1 MKQNCLFMLAGFG
14 LALTVLLFFERTN
27 IYYYVLGVFWFLS
40 AAVFLV
46 CLIKERRNFTHLI
59 RVCRENSLKLFC
71 KTFDNSPDLIYY
83 KDRNGKYLTCNR
95 SFARA
100 HGFCSDAD
108 VIGKE
113 DTDLYDKVM
122 AGELKHLDE
131 RVLASGAAV
140 RYLKSSTGQAGRIFI
155 HEVVKTPVWVSGKIT
170 GIAGI
175 VRDVTE
181 QHKLQEYLILKQ
193 AQLSS
198 FLNNTSL
205 FIFMLDPDGKILL
218 GNDKF
223 NELIGESDR
232 TYLGK
237 TLKDTVL
244 AKYSETLSSGLESV
258 VYDKEIKTNNVLIE
272 LNGVKNWLRVVK
284 SPVFDKNEKVI
295 GASCVMRNIDE
306 EVQLK
311 IRRDTFLATVSHDL
325 KTPMVAQ
332 IRALDLVLNGAF
344 GKLSEEQGD
353 IVGQIW
359 NSAKQ
364 LYQMVTNLLNTY
376 KNEDGI
382 VRLQFSNLHMVNLAQ
397 EVGQELY
404 LLAKDRNLKIEFV
417 DKPVDDVI
425 VADEQEIRRVVINL
439 LSNAISYAD
448 TGTTVCVSMYNNGQE
463 YSLEVVNKSR
473 YIPKEKLD
481 TLFDKYV
488 SVSNKVKRIG
498 TGLGLYS
505 SKQIITAHKGYM
517 LAKSSKND
525 TNMFG
530 FVIPV
535 SPEQQVNTDRPEIIK
550 NH

>member
-1 MKQNCLFMLAGFG
+1 MKQKFLFMLAGFG
-14 LALTVLLFFERTN
+14 LALTVLLFFGKIN
-27 IYYYVLGVFWFLS
+27 IYYYALGVFWFLS
-40 AAVFLV
+40 AVIFLV
-46 CLIKERRNFTHLI
+46 CLLKERRRFLRLI
-59 RVCRENSLKLFC
+59 KIYRENSLKLFC
-71 KTFDNSPDLIYY
+71 RTFDNSPDLIYY
-83 KDRNGKYLTCNR
+83 KDCAGKYLTCNT

-100 HGFCSDAD
+100 HGLYSGVDL
-108 VIGKE
+108 IGKE
-113 DTDLYDKVM
+113 DFDLYDRGI
-122 AGELKHLDE
+122 AEDLKLMDD
-131 RVLASGAAV
+131 RVLSSGAAV
-140 RYLKSSTGQAGRIFI
+140 RFLKSSMGHAGG
-155 HEVVKTPVWVSGKIT
+155 V
-170 GIAGI
+170 
-175 VRDVTE
+175 
-181 QHKLQEYLILKQ
+181 QEYLILKQ

-223 NELIGESDR
+223 NELIGENDK

-244 AKYSETLSSGLESV
+244 SKYTDAISNGLDSV
-258 VYDKEIKTNNVLIE
+258 VYNKEIKTSNVLIE
-272 LNGVKNWLRVVK
+272 LNGSKNWLRVVK
-284 SPVFDKNEKVI
+284 SPVFDRNERVI

-325 KTPMVAQ
+325 KTPLAAQ
-332 IRALDLVLNGAF
+332 IRALDLILNNTF
-344 GKLSEEQGD
+344 GELSGEQRD
-353 IVGQIW
+353 IIEQIW
-359 NSAKQ
+359 SSNKQ
-364 LYQMVTNLLNTY
+364 LHQMVTNLLNTY

-382 VRLQFSNLHMVNLAQ
+382 VRLQFSNLHMVHLAQ
-397 EVGQELY
+397 DVGQELY
-404 LLAKDRNLKIEFV
+404 LLAKDRNLKIEFM
-417 DKPVDDVI
+417 DKPVNDEI
-425 VADEQEIRRVVINL
+425 IADEQEIRRVVINL
-439 LSNAISYAD
+439 LSNAIAYAD
-448 TGTTVCVSMYNNGQE
+448 TGTTVRVSMYNNGHE

-488 SVSNKVKRIG
+488 SVSNKLKKIG
-498 TGLGLYS
+498 TGLGLYA

-517 LAKSSKND
+517 LAKSSEND

-535 SPEQQVNTDRPEIIK
+535 SPEQRVNTDRPEIIK

>member
-1 MKQNCLFMLAGFG
+1 MKQKFLFMLAGIG
-14 LALTVLLFFERTN
+14 LALTVLLFFGKIN
-27 IYYYVLGVFWFLS
+27 IYYYALGVFWFLS
-40 AAVFLV
+40 AVIFLV
-46 CLIKERRNFTHLI
+46 CLLKERRRFLRLI
-59 RVCRENSLKLFC
+59 KIYRENSLKLFC
-71 KTFDNSPDLIYY
+71 RTFDNSPDLIYY
-83 KDRNGKYLTCNR
+83 KDCAGKYLTCNT

-100 HGFCSDAD
+100 HGLYSGVDL
-108 VIGKE
+108 IGKE
-113 DTDLYDKVM
+113 DFDLYDRGI
-122 AGELKHLDE
+122 AEDLKLMDD
-131 RVLASGAAV
+131 RVLSSGAAV
-140 RYLKSSTGQAGRIFI
+140 RFLKSSMGHAGGVFI
-155 HEVVKTPVWVSGKIT
+155 HEIVKTPVRVAGKIV

-175 VRDVTE
+175 ARDVTE

-223 NELIGESDR
+223 NELIGENDK

-244 AKYSETLSSGLESV
+244 SKYTDAISNGLDSV
-258 VYDKEIKTNNVLIE
+258 VYNKEIKTSNVLIE
-272 LNGVKNWLRVVK
+272 LNGSKNWLRVVK
-284 SPVFDKNEKVI
+284 SPVFDRNERVI

-325 KTPMVAQ
+325 KTPLAAQ
-332 IRALDLVLNGAF
+332 IRALDLILNNTF
-344 GKLSEEQGD
+344 GELSGEQRD
-353 IVGQIW
+353 IIEQIW
-359 NSAKQ
+359 SSNKQ
-364 LYQMVTNLLNTY
+364 LHQMVTNLLNTY

-382 VRLQFSNLHMVNLAQ
+382 VRLQFSNLHMVHLAQ
-397 EVGQELY
+397 DVGQELY
-404 LLAKDRNLKIEFV
+404 LLAKDRNLKIEFM
-417 DKPVDDVI
+417 DKPVNDEI
-425 VADEQEIRRVVINL
+425 IADEQEIRRVVINL
-439 LSNAISYAD
+439 LSNAIAYAD
-448 TGTTVCVSMYNNGQE
+448 TGTTVRVSMYNNGHE

-488 SVSNKVKRIG
+488 SVSNKLKKIG
-498 TGLGLYS
+498 TGLGLYA

-517 LAKSSKND
+517 LAKSSEND

-535 SPEQQVNTDRPEIIK
+535 SPEQRVNTDRPEIIK